1 MTNHKPNFYLF
12 YGDDA
17 FAIEEAEE
25 TMRSRLGDASIS
37 SMNIST
43 FDADSVN
50 LNTLQQVCLSMP
62 FLSERRLIFLNRV
75 EKLPHGKEAR
85 EAVLRLIEELP
96 PTSALVFTEILD
108 LSRRG
113 ALSRYQ
119 ERSSWLAWVGANPER
134 GYSRIFIRPRGA
146 QFTRW
151 MVDYCISCGGE
162 IEMEAAQLLASM
174 VSEDAQLASLE
185 MDKLISYVG
194 RKRAITAGDVEMLT
208 PYHGQSDVF
217 AMVDAIGNRQ
227 GKEASQRLHRMLEDR
242 DSLFAFSMILRQFR
256 LLTQIRECLDQG
268 LNPSQCMKESSF
280 VLNRLSAQAR
290 RFSMDDLEK
299 IIHQL
304 LEIDLNSKSGRGDLD
319 TALYALTAVL
329 TA

>member
-1 MTNHKPNFYLF
+1 MNNRKPNFYLF

-25 TMRSRLGDASIS
+25 TMQSRLGNASIS

-43 FDADSVN
+43 FEADSAD
-50 LNTLQQVCLSMP
+50 LNVLQQVCLSMP
-62 FLSERRLIFLNRV
+62 FLSDRRLIFLHRV
-75 EKLPHGKEAR
+75 EKLAQNREAR
-85 EAVLRLIEELP
+85 EALLRVIDDLP
-96 PTSALVFTEILD
+96 PSSALVFTEILD
-108 LSRRG
+108 LSKKD
-113 ALSRYQ
+113 ALSKYQ
-119 ERSSWLAWVGANPER
+119 KRSSWLAWIGANPER
-134 GYSRIFIRPRGA
+134 GYSRMYLRPRGA
-146 QFTRW
+146 QFARW
-151 MVDYCISCGGE
+151 MVKYCISAGGE
-162 IEMEAAQLLASM
+162 IGMEAAQLLASM
-174 VSEDAQLASLE
+174 VSEDTQLASLE
-185 MDKLISYVG
+185 MDKLIAYTG
-194 RKRAITAGDVEMLT
+194 GKRAINTIDVEMLT

-268 LNPSQCMKESSF
+268 LNPSQCMKESQF
-280 VLNRLSAQAR
+280 VLNRLSPQAR
-290 RFSMDDLEK
+290 KFTLDELEK

-319 TALYALTAVL
+319 TALYTLTAVL